1 MIDLFI
7 DMGNSR
13 IKFAVCKSD
22 DYEYLGAFNVD
33 ETQPQEILVDLLADF
48 KLKPDQIFVSS
59 VASMQIE
66 QSLRE
71 AIASVWSV
79 FPVFLTTQLNCC
91 GLDNGYESPLTLGVD
106 RWMAMV
112 AANNMCKQPFL
123 VIDAGTA
130 ITVDAVSAGRHLGG
144 FIVPGLTTMR
154 ESLGL
159 NTANLDS
166 SCTGMAEDSGE
177 EAQESL
183 FATNT
188 QAGICG
194 GTLYMAGAFIDA
206 SVAEFEHRVGSG
218 IEVFVTGGDG
228 LTLSRLIHAQAEYVE
243 DLVLL
248 GMMGVKESVKKS

>member
-13 IKFAVCKSD
+13 IKFAVCKSG
-22 DYEYLGAFNVD
+22 DYDYLGAFRVD
-33 ETQPQEILVDLLADF
+33 ENQPQQVLVDLLSDLELNPA
-48 KLKPDQIFVSS
+48 QIFVSS

-66 QSLRE
+66 QHLRE
-71 AIASVWSV
+71 AIATVWSV
-79 FPVFLTTQLNCC
+79 FPVFLTTQSNCC
-91 GLDNGYESPLTLGVD
+91 GLKNGYDNPLTLGVD

-112 AANNMCKQPFL
+112 AANNMCKQPFM

-130 ITVDAVSAGRHLGG
+130 ITVDAVSQGRHLGG

-154 ESLGL
+154 HSLGVS
-159 NTANLDS
+159 TANLES
-166 SCTGMAEDSGE
+166 SCTGIGEDSVE
-177 EAQESL
+177 DTQKSL

-206 SVAEFEHRVGSG
+206 SVAEFEYEVGPG
-218 IEVFVTGGDG
+218 IKIFVTGGDG
-228 LTLSRLIHAQAEYVE
+228 LSLSGLIQAQAEYVE

-248 GMMGVKESVKKS
+248 GMMDVKESVKKS